1 MSRTQFDTPRRVTDQ
16 GEVRGWELPA
26 FYCFA
31 DAYIG
36 DSVQI
41 STRNSIY
48 TFQITADNKQAV
60 VTEAIPGWDAVRPL
74 FP

>member
-48 TFQITADNKQAV
+48 TIQITAIISRPSSPKSS
-60 VTEAIPGWDAVRPL
+60 PGWDAVRPL